1 MGLFVKRRGNIIS
14 LLLALVCFFA
24 ATISV
29 GLGVLLAALIPAI
42 PGWLLDIIRLGVLL
56 IAIFWLRKVFGV

>member
-1 MGLFVKRRGNIIS
+1 MS

-24 ATISV
+24 AALAV
-29 GLGVLLAALIPAI
+29 GLGALIAALIPAI

-56 IAIFWLRKVFGV
+56 IAYLWLRAVLGV